1 MNDRQL
7 NERQLEEFRK
17 SSSSFIR
24 LKLREMQMFSR
35 LSDYSDYGVD
45 NDYRCS
51 SWDHNNSFMD
61 INSDF

>member
-35 LSDYSDYGVD
+35 LSDYSDYGAD
-45 NDYRCS
+45 SSYRCF